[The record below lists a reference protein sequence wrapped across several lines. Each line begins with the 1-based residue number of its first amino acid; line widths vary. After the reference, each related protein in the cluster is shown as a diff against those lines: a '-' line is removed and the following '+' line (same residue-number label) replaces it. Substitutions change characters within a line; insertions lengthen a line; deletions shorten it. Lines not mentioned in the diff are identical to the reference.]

1 MSYYT
6 DVYMKRVNRYGE
18 NPQERL
24 ENGRQENFEKF
35 LNQSPH
41 YVKFTYREN
50 KEDERQVEA
59 VFEPYRSDE
68 TRTMMH
74 VLTRVGEEFEAG
86 EIVTIGRHRYMFY
99 FWDERENSG
108 YNRWCVLRLNQ
119 SICWLN
125 EDGQEYESEGY
136 IYSQEDNMLKNELKS
151 RSRSAT
157 LYLENL
163 KLDFMVMPS
172 TPSIKVGSYLT
183 LEVTDIKRSYRV
195 TGFDFLSTPGV
206 LYVSMDPTLERDLT
220 PVREKTPEDNPSD
233 FFWLGGKVNG

>member
-1 MSYYT
+1 
-6 DVYMKRVNRYGE
+6 
-18 NPQERL
+18 
-24 ENGRQENFEKF
+24 
-35 LNQSPH
+35 
-41 YVKFTYREN
+41 
-50 KEDERQVEA
+50 
-59 VFEPYRSDE
+59 
-68 TRTMMH
+68 
-74 VLTRVGEEFEAG
+74 
-86 EIVTIGRHRYMFY
+86 MFY